1 MPDIHGCKSAK
12 LAAVSKP
19 VESHGSLPP
28 IRKARPAVRP
38 AAQGQLRG
46 SSDGGG
52 TRGAPWARVSP
63 VPTQMWV
70 GEPSPGADVGGASPV
85 PVQMFR

>member
-38 AAQGQLRG
+38 R
-46 SSDGGG
+46 G
-52 TRGAPWARVSP
+52 TRAAARILRRRGYERSAMG
-63 VPTQMWV
+63 T
-70 GEPSPGADVGGASPV
+70 GEPSPDADVGGASPV